1 MHVLRVSDPHL
12 MVLSHDPFGSLFC
25 DQVVKAL
32 KGESHSNGVSGAR
45 GGGRPLLDAG
55 SKDSMGFSGGDR
67 DLWAPGWMQ
76 HI

>member
-1 MHVLRVSDPHL
+1 M
-12 MVLSHDPFGSLFC
+12 
-25 DQVVKAL
+25 AL
-32 KGESHSNGVSGAR
+32 KGSHIGELVYTLISNGVSGAR

-55 SKDSMGFSGGDR
+55 SKGSVGFSGGDR